1 MSVLA
6 ALCRLAALLEGIDLA
21 LSRSAD
27 SLTDRVLE
35 ERGRPVG
42 VVPLSSPAGPVA
54 GDAVVAIATG
64 SYQRCPGGG
73 ERRRQVSDSRVRNV
87 RATGQRVLVGV
98 TSDQGDRLEP
108 DAARDEV
115 HEAVR
120 KLLGPAIAEHVVTH
134 VELAG
139 RAVGDW
145 IRAAMVS
152 QVLRDE
158 GMRRYSER
166 RRGLVP
172 FGPVDVAVW
181 RDRRDLSRRNAFLD
195 SERD

>member
-1 MSVLA
+1 M
-6 ALCRLAALLEGIDLA
+6 
-21 LSRSAD
+21 
-27 SLTDRVLE
+27 
-35 ERGRPVG
+35 
-42 VVPLSSPAGPVA
+42 
-54 GDAVVAIATG
+54 
-64 SYQRCPGGG
+64 
-73 ERRRQVSDSRVRNV
+73 VS
-87 RATGQRVLVGV
+87 V

-108 DAARDEV
+108 DTARSDV
-115 HEAVR
+115 HEAVLR
-120 KLLGPAIAEHVVTH
+120 LLGPAIAEYVVTH

-145 IRAAMVS
+145 VRAAMVS

-158 GMRRYSER
+158 GIRRYSER

-181 RDRRDLSRRNAFLD
+181 RDRRDLSRRNTFLD